1 MKKAIMSSFLSKI
14 GAIFIKS
21 SMKSFKK
28 KLDYKEYGACPM
40 LGLKKVVF
48 KGHGSS
54 DEKAVV
60 SGINSMINYINK
72 DINKKIE
79 DEFKKGEI

>member
-1 MKKAIMSSFLSKI
+1 
-14 GAIFIKS
+14 
-21 SMKSFKK
+21 
-28 KLDYKEYGACPM
+28 M

-60 SGINSMINYINK
+60 SGIISMCDYINK
-72 DINKKIE
+72 DINSKIE
-79 DEFKKGEI
+79 KQIEKGEN

>member
-1 MKKAIMSSFLSKI
+1 
-14 GAIFIKS
+14 
-21 SMKSFKK
+21 
-28 KLDYKEYGACPM
+28 M
-40 LGLKKVVF
+40 LVLKKVVF